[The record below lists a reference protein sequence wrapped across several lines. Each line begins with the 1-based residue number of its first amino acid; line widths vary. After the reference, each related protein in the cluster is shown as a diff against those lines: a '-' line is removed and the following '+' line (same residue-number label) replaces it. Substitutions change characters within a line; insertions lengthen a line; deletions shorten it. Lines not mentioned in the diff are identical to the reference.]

1 MNWDAIGAIG
11 EILGALAVVATLGYL
26 AIQIRQSTAVARS
39 STRQAIAEMSMA
51 SGSDVVRD
59 RELAEIELRN
69 MKGEALGEVDRLRM
83 FARAY
88 TGMRHWENIHYQY
101 LSGMLTED
109 EWRGFRANLK
119 ALMQWESRRRY
130 WEHEKHYFSQKF
142 QVEIATII
150 SELELSPAAMEH
162 SYVFDG
168 LDSSGSQRE
177 N

>member
-26 AIQIRQSTAVARS
+26 AVQIRQSTAVARA

-51 SGSDVVRD
+51 SASDVVTNP
-59 RELAEIELRN
+59 ELAEIEFRN
-69 MKGEALGEVDRLRM
+69 MKGEALGEVDRMRIY
-83 FARAY
+83 ARAY

-130 WEHEKHYFSQKF
+130 WEHEKHYYSQNF
-142 QVEIATII
+142 QAEIATII
-150 SELELSPAAMEH
+150 SENQSSPAAMEH
-162 SYVFDG
+162 SYVFGG
-168 LDSSGSQRE
+168 LDSPESI
-177 N
+177 NKN